1 MSHNVSVRLDD
12 KILKEI
18 KDLNLNVSETIRVA
32 LTEEIK
38 KRRKEKLKKNLVLVN
53 KFLETE
59 DINFYIKAVRES
71 RDER

>member
-12 KILKEI
+12 EILKEI
-18 KDLNLNVSETIRVA
+18 KDLNLNVSETIRAA

-53 KFLETE
+53 KFLESE

>member
-12 KILKEI
+12 EILKEI

-38 KRRKEKLKKNLVLVN
+38 KRRKEKLKKNLILVN
-53 KFLETE
+53 KFLESE

>member
-12 KILKEI
+12 EILKEI

-32 LTEEIK
+32 LIEEIK
-38 KRRKEKLKKNLVLVN
+38 KRRKEKLKKNLILVN
-53 KFLETE
+53 KFLESE